1 MEYPRLVGSLT
12 SVTVPGLAGPGYQ
25 LVPAVE
31 ISDPSESLPP
41 RHSTHGTAFLLPQQA
56 GETRAER
63 GKLTATILYWG

>member
-41 RHSTHGTAFLLPQQA
+41 RHSTHGTAFSLPQQA
-56 GETRAER
+56 GETREQNSR
-63 GKLTATILYWG
+63 TV